1 MVPVIWLGSFREFLI
16 LFNMSNFNKT
26 LNETAAKVANNVE
39 SSNAPAVRPQKN
51 VSDKSQ
57 FWSVVAKARRTF
69 EKQLDISNDVKR
81 RCLEHFI
88 STVTTDPVKFWA
100 DYMDE
105 VNILLDSRKFGREC
119 EELGVDKTNI
129 ATHLVF
135 LGSGMR
141 NRVMRY
147 GIRSVIGN
155 DYILYKDRFVPD
167 EAMQFALD
175 YKPEK
180 KEAEST
186 ETAA

>member
-1 MVPVIWLGSFREFLI
+1 MNDFKNLEGNL
-16 LFNMSNFNKT
+16 T
-26 LNETAAKVANNVE
+26 ETATKAANTVENAKSTE
-39 SSNAPAVRPQKN
+39 PARPQRN
-51 VSDKSQ
+51 VSGTSQ

-105 VNILLDSRKFGREC
+105 VNILLDSRKFEREC

-141 NRVMRY
+141 NKVMRY

-180 KEAEST
+180 KEAEDT

>member
-1 MVPVIWLGSFREFLI
+1 
-16 LFNMSNFNKT
+16 MSRGGAWN
-26 LNETAAKVANNVE
+26 
-39 SSNAPAVRPQKN
+39 
-51 VSDKSQ
+51 
-57 FWSVVAKARRTF
+57 
-69 EKQLDISNDVKR
+69 
-81 RCLEHFI
+81 
-88 STVTTDPVKFWA
+88 
-100 DYMDE
+100 
-105 VNILLDSRKFGREC
+105 SRKFEREC
-119 EELGVDKTNI
+119 AELGVDKTNI

-141 NRVMRY
+141 NKVMRY

-155 DYILYKDRFVPD
+155 DYILYKDRFIPD

>member
-1 MVPVIWLGSFREFLI
+1 MLKNSYEENL
-16 LFNMSNFNKT
+16 T
-26 LNETAAKVANNVE
+26 ETAAKAATTVETVKNTETAKPHRNVLG
-39 SSNAPAVRPQKN
+39 
-51 VSDKSQ
+51 KSQ
-57 FWSVVAKARRTF
+57 FWAVVAKARRTF
-69 EKQLDISNDVKR
+69 NRQLDMSNDVKR

-88 STVTTDPVKFWA
+88 STVTIDSVKFWA

-105 VNILLDSRKFGREC
+105 VNILLDSRKFEREC
-119 EELGVDKTNI
+119 AELGVDKTNI

-141 NRVMRY
+141 NRVMQY

-175 YKPEK
+175 YEPEK
-180 KEAEST
+180 KDADTT
-186 ETAA
+186 ETAD

>member
-1 MVPVIWLGSFREFLI
+1 M
-16 LFNMSNFNKT
+16 
-26 LNETAAKVANNVE
+26 
-39 SSNAPAVRPQKN
+39 
-51 VSDKSQ
+51 
-57 FWSVVAKARRTF
+57 
-69 EKQLDISNDVKR
+69 
-81 RCLEHFI
+81 EHFI
-88 STVTTDPVKFWA
+88 STVTIDSVKFWA

-105 VNILLDSRKFGREC
+105 VNILLDSRKFEREC
-119 EELGVDKTNI
+119 AELGVDKTNI

-141 NRVMRY
+141 NRVMQY

-175 YKPEK
+175 YEPEK
-180 KEAEST
+180 KEKDNT

>member
-1 MVPVIWLGSFREFLI
+1 M
-16 LFNMSNFNKT
+16 
-26 LNETAAKVANNVE
+26 
-39 SSNAPAVRPQKN
+39 
-51 VSDKSQ
+51 
-57 FWSVVAKARRTF
+57 
-69 EKQLDISNDVKR
+69 
-81 RCLEHFI
+81 EHFI

-180 KEAEST
+180 KEAENT

>member
-1 MVPVIWLGSFREFLI
+1 MNKL
-16 LFNMSNFNKT
+16 NFSH
-26 LNETAAKVANNVE
+26 NEASAEVANNVE
-39 SSNAPAVRPQKN
+39 SSNAPVVRQQRSA
-51 VSDKSQ
+51 SDKSQ
-57 FWSVVAKARRTF
+57 FWSVVSKARRTF
-69 EKQLDISNDVKR
+69 ERQLHKDNNVKME
-81 RCLEHFI
+81 CLEHLI
-88 STVTTDPVKFWA
+88 PTVTTDPVKFWA

-105 VNILLDSRKFGREC
+105 VNILLDSRKFEREC
-119 EELGVDKTNI
+119 DELGVDKTSI

-167 EAMQFALD
+167 EAMQFVLD

-180 KEAEST
+180 KEPEDT